1 MHTIKPRN
9 PHACAPIMKKGGA
22 HARSRSGQRQAGRQ
36 AMLAELDLELDLNWH
51 EADAYPPQ
59 PQAAADDEPAVF
71 GDVNNKEPRNARLFV
86 IHGALP
92 VFKRR
97 TSIAASPNDCRT
109 NPRTPPRCHMLPRAA
124 AH

>member
-22 HARSRSGQRQAGRQ
+22 HGRSRSGQRQAGRQ
-36 AMLAELDLELDLNWH
+36 AMLVELDLDLDWN

-92 VFKRR
+92 AFKRR
-97 TSIAASPNDCRT
+97 TSTAANPSDCRT
-109 NPRTPPRCHMLPRAA
+109 NPRTPPRCRIPPRAA
-124 AH
+124 AR